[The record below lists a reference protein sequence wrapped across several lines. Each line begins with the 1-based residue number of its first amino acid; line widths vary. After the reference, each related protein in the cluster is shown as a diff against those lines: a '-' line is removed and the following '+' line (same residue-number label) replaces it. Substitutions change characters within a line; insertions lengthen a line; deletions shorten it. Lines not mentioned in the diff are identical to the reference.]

1 MEKKKIMT
9 LFFSIL
15 FTFLFMMPVYAQEQ
29 TNEPIKLFYANKEI
43 HFTAQ
48 PVKEGDILMVPL
60 SEMMKVLGA
69 DVYEIVP
76 QSKYAVV
83 KENRQYHFTVGDSSV
98 IRYEKD
104 GTFIDSNKIDCT
116 PAPKLINN
124 VVYVPISFPR
134 MIVNFTHYV
143 NYIPEANM
151 VFMDCFI
158 SEPKPNMELMTESP
172 NKPIQNNGIQNNT
185 TQNNTTQN
193 NTIQNTVQQTTTSGA
208 IQFNGIQMK
217 EYKKDV
223 HYIPEWIHEN
233 ELRQYTSLSIG
244 PAGDGNQGWE
254 IYTTQPKYKRFLYFQ
269 MPKSLRGWTPKA
281 EMEIEISVDGV
292 RIKLIS
298 SPYSPLRFKLNSN
311 DLIAKGW
318 ISEAKDGV
326 IVENNEATKEL
337 DAQIESWMKN
347 NPDAFEFD

>member
-1 MEKKKIMT
+1 MKKKKIMA

-29 TNEPIKLFYANKEI
+29 ANEPIKLFYANKEI
-43 HFTAQ
+43 HFTAPPIQ
-48 PVKEGDILMVPL
+48 EGDILMVPL

-172 NKPIQNNGIQNNT
+172 NKPIQNNGM
-185 TQNNTTQN
+185 QN
-193 NTIQNTVQQTTTSGA
+193 NTIQNNTVQQTQTTTSGA

-217 EYKKDV
+217 EYKKDM
-223 HYIPEWIHEN
+223 HTIPEWIHED
-233 ELRQYTSLSIG
+233 ELRQYTSISIG
-244 PAGDGNQGWE
+244 PAGDGNNGME
-254 IYTTQPKYKRFLYFQ
+254 IYTTQPKYQRLLYFQ

-292 RIKLIS
+292 RMKVIK
-298 SPYSPLRFKLNSN
+298 SPYSPTRYKLNSD
-311 DLIAKGW
+311 DLMAKGW
-318 ISEAKDGV
+318 ISEEKDGV
-326 IVENNEATKEL
+326 VVEDNSATKDL

-347 NPDAFEFD
+347 NPGAFDF